1 MPELI
6 FSLLGRLQIEHRQLG
21 AITLTNRK
29 AIGLLA
35 YLLIESDHEHSREFL
50 LGLLWPDLPTPAA
63 QNNLRVTWAHLQKAL
78 GTSTSD
84 AQPYLIGD
92 RLALRFNPLSDHELD
107 VARFGAFI
115 EACRVHSHADQDD
128 CAECA
133 ARLTGALAL
142 VRGDFLEEFSLGDCE
157 KFDDWLLIQREHFR
171 LQVTSALEQ
180 LAAFMNAPVNWLKPK
195 APSAACSNT
204 TR

>member
-63 QNNLRVTWAHLQKAL
+63 QNNLRVTWAHLQESA
-78 GTSTSD
+78 
-84 AQPYLIGD
+84 GD
-92 RLALRFNPLSDHELD
+92 ERFRRATIPDRQLACLAL
-107 VARFGAFI
+107 
-115 EACRVHSHADQDD
+115 Q
-128 CAECA
+128 
-133 ARLTGALAL
+133 
-142 VRGDFLEEFSLGDCE
+142 
-157 KFDDWLLIQREHFR
+157 
-171 LQVTSALEQ
+171 
-180 LAAFMNAPVNWLKPK
+180 
-195 APSAACSNT
+195 PSQ
-204 TR
+204 